1 MALWL
6 LLTLALSVRA
16 DNCVDRIEHRVIKS
30 KALPHLFGE
39 FGRAFLL
46 RGYYDCHEV
55 HAGDI
60 VAFTIGDKEAIY
72 VRIVKAVPG
81 DRIAVVEQ
89 EGAWRLLINDVPAEN
104 SDGRPFKLNAAAR
117 RALSKAERKLQG
129 VVPAGKFII
138 LGNRIDGGFGAK
150 EPAILFKDQIVGQIV
165 AADVKIGEEATEA
178 PQSDVP

>member
-1 MALWL
+1 MPLWL
-6 LLTLALSVRA
+6 LLSLALSARS

-39 FGRAFLL
+39 FGRALLL

-60 VAFTIGDKEAIY
+60 VAFSLPDKEAVF

-89 EGAWRLLINDVPAEN
+89 DGAWRLLINDVPAEN
-104 SDGRPFKLNAAAR
+104 SDGRPYKLGAAAR
-117 RALSKAERKLQG
+117 RALSKAEKKLQG

-138 LGNRIDGGFGAK
+138 LGNRLDGGFGAK
-150 EPAILFKDQIVGQIV
+150 EPAVLLKDQIVGQIV
-165 AADVKIGEEATEA
+165 AEDVKVGEEATEA
-178 PQSDVP
+178 PQ